1 MPFSQ
6 SGAHVHQV
14 QAGMDGHQ
22 PNRAGRAEGGALHH
36 ASRPSDP
43 RVDALGDPP
52 LLLVDFDGLFFWAR
66 PTPPLFQMCL
76 ISLSITNH
84 LPTLLFFWWMSVD
97 SSWDRPPLL
106 VCFKRPPLFQMYM
119 ITHKFTK
126 HIHTNTRSPLFL
138 VDVFGFRLGFEPPVW
153 LSSKV
158 GVRFH
163 PTKGLPC
170 LGKFSLSGVH

>member
-1 MPFSQ
+1 MSQNRAPPKWVVFLWCAFKPTPKKRTPSKHTHTHTPKKKRTPSNNDRPNMPFSQ
-6 SGAHVHQV
+6 SRAHVHQV

-52 LLLVDFDGLFFWAR
+52 PLLLVDFDGLFLGLD
-66 PTPPLFQMCL
+66 PSIPPPLFQMCL

-97 SSWDRPPLL
+97 SSWDRPP
-106 VCFKRPPLFQMYM
+106 FWFA
-119 ITHKFTK
+119 
-126 HIHTNTRSPLFL
+126 
-138 VDVFGFRLGFEPPVW
+138 
-153 LSSKV
+153 SKV
-158 GVRFH
+158 
-163 PTKGLPC
+163 P
-170 LGKFSLSGVH
+170 LSFRCV